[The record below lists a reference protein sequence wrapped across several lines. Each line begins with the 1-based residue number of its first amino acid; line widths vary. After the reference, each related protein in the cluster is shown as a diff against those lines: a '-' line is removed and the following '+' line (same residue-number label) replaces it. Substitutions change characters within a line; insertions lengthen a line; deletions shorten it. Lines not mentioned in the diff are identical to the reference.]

1 MAIKTKDELFEMI
14 HTRIGDD
21 SSDEAISFLEDVTD
35 TYNDLEQ
42 RANGNGEDWKKK
54 YEENDKAWK
63 ERYKHRF
70 YGGDGG
76 IYIPDTA
83 DKRGGSEYDP
93 ESVTMA
99 DLFSKKGE

>member
-54 YEENDKAWK
+54 YHLTN
-63 ERYKHRF
+63 
-70 YGGDGG
+70 
-76 IYIPDTA
+76 
-83 DKRGGSEYDP
+83 
-93 ESVTMA
+93 V
-99 DLFSKKGE
+99 L